1 LNESKAV
8 SAPERVLPAPIP
20 TQDSQP
26 FWDAAKEGR
35 FLIKRC
41 ATCGRAHWYPRPLCP
56 FCLSDNTV
64 WQDSAGTGVIY
75 TFSVMVRA
83 AAPFVL
89 AFITLDEGPTLLSN
103 LVNCEP
109 GTLAIGQPVRVLFRP
124 SDGEYPVPVFEP
136 ACNPQT
142 TLPPAIADS
151 ASRAADD

>member
-1 LNESKAV
+1 MNAL
-8 SAPERVLPAPIP
+8 ERVLPAPIP

-41 ATCGRAHWYPRPLCP
+41 TACGKAHWYPRPLCP
-56 FCLSDNTV
+56 FCLSDDTV

-75 TFSVMVRA
+75 TFSVMVRT

-109 GTLAIGQPVRVLFRP
+109 GDLAIGQPVRVLFRP
-124 SDGEYPVPVFEP
+124 SDGDYPVPVFEP
-136 ACNPQT
+136 ASNPQPPLPT
-142 TLPPAIADS
+142 TIADS
-151 ASRAADD
+151 ASRAADDQ